1 MDVIQT
7 KQLYSLKKLVYI
19 LALAIFVLFLAV
31 AYLMIKVNTASS
43 AHFDELS
50 TKKLTVIDKNNSP
63 RVIVSGDVPDP
74 IIRGK
79 RVSRGNTAG
88 GIIIYDQDGDE
99 RAGLITTN
107 DANNVMLALDT
118 KDAMTARLA
127 VGPEGGS
134 AFKLFESGYV
144 LEMLIN
150 SASANLT
157 VSKDGTVIQEF
168 IETPAIPP
176 QICELFKSG
185 IKSEHPEGL
194 AFPRETVQGA
204 CLKRFTAEACE
215 PCLPDR

>member
-1 MDVIQT
+1 MEVT
-7 KQLYSLKKLVYI
+7 EAKQLYSLKKLVFI
-19 LALAIFVLFLAV
+19 LAFVIFVLTLAV
-31 AYLMIKVNTASS
+31 VYLMIKVNTINVS
-43 AHFDELS
+43 HFDELS
-50 TKKLTVIDKNNSP
+50 TQKLTVIDKNNNA

-79 RVSRGNTAG
+79 SVSRGNTAG

-127 VGPEGGS
+127 VGPEGGT

-157 VSKDGTVIQEF
+157 VSKDGSVIQQF
-168 IETPAIPP
+168 IETSAIPP

-185 IKSEHPEGL
+185 IKSEHPEGQ
-194 AFPRETVQGA
+194 AFPRETVLGA
-204 CLKRFTAEACE
+204 CLKRFTADACE